1 MRLIESIYSPK
12 KFWGMGVPKGS
23 LGAGGGILE
32 ISLPTSEGFAELG
45 IFCASD
51 THTGGPMSHK

>member
-12 KFWGMGVPKGS
+12 NFWDMGVPKGS
-23 LGAGGGILE
+23 LEGGGGILE

-45 IFCASD
+45 IFCR
-51 THTGGPMSHK
+51 

>member
-23 LGAGGGILE
+23 LGAGGGDPWDFFADFWGLCRAGNILR
-32 ISLPTSEGFAELG
+32 
-45 IFCASD
+45 
-51 THTGGPMSHK
+51 